1 MAIVLVPQMVVGIL
15 IPIAIIIGIGVILMK
30 LFIIGFWFL
39 GRGDH
44 NFFSTRFFPIKIVGS
59 LNNSFFCSSQHLV
72 INKNM

>member
-1 MAIVLVPQMVVGIL
+1 MVIGIL

-44 NFFSTRFFPIKIVGS
+44 NFFLCV
-59 LNNSFFCSSQHLV
+59 SSQSKLLDH
-72 INKNM
+72 

>member
-1 MAIVLVPQMVVGIL
+1 MVIGIL

-44 NFFSTRFFPIKIVGS
+44 NFFFYTFLPNQNCWITK
-59 LNNSFFCSSQHLV
+59 
-72 INKNM
+72 

>member
-1 MAIVLVPQMVVGIL
+1 MAIVLVPQMVIGIL

-44 NFFSTRFFPIKIVGS
+44 NFFLCV
-59 LNNSFFCSSQHLV
+59 SSQSKLLDH
-72 INKNM
+72 